1 MKKISILAIAPYEG
15 MAELLNSIAREREDI
30 DMTVRVGNLKD
41 GVKIVQ
47 ELTED
52 FTYDAVISRG
62 GTAEMIRSVC
72 DVAVTDIMAEN
83 TPSPAFGTL
92 PPARK
97 SSVTFCS
104 IKSISLP
111 LPTNPKCFQP
121 S

>member
-72 DVAVTDIMAEN
+72 DVAVTDIQISVYDILRYIKMAEYYGGKYAI
-83 TPSPAFGTL
+83 TGFRVITYSW
-92 PPARK
+92 
-97 SSVTFCS
+97 
-104 IKSISLP
+104 
-111 LPTNPKCFQP
+111 
-121 S
+121 